1 MIIRL
6 TQLSFDKNPIMF
18 RPFVMEL
25 PAREV
30 GWDGGHDHVERLI
43 EGECFPDEVINQI
56 PNDYK
61 EFTFDYDF
69 EYSVTC

>member
-6 TQLSFDKNPIMF
+6 TELIFDEKPITF
-18 RPFVMEL
+18 RPFLMEL

-30 GWDGGHDHVERLI
+30 GWDGGRDHVEGLI

-56 PNDYK
+56 PNDYR
-61 EFTFDYDF
+61 EFSFDYDF
-69 EYSVTC
+69 EYSITC